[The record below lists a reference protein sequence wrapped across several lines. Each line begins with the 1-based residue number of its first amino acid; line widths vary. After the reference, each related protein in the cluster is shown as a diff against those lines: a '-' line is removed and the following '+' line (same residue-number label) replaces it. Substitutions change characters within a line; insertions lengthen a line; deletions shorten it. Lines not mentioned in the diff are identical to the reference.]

1 MLLLSI
7 LKKLLAMKAA
17 LLALLMLCAAALI
30 NTRHL
35 IIETAGSQEKMED
48 GLDYADTDTD
58 EVSDIDTDA
67 NTGITL
73 TIKAFKFK

>member
-1 MLLLSI
+1 MALCLLLLSI

-30 NTRHL
+30 NTSHL

-67 NTGITL
+67 GITL
-73 TIKAFKFK
+73 III